1 MKTLLY
7 VCAAL
12 VMALGTVTA
21 HAADITGSW
30 TATMQS
36 PDGNSMDISFTFK
49 QDGAALAGSITSPM
63 GGDPMAISDGKVDGN
78 KISFK
83 VSFNGMSITHEG
95 TVNEKG
101 DEIKLTSKS
110 DSGDFPGMEFTL
122 KKAAAAAPA
131 AAPAPAPTAPP
142 AAAPAPQL

>member
-21 HAADITGSW
+21 HAADVTGSW

-49 QDGAALAGSITSPM
+49 QDGAALTGTIVAM
-63 GGDPMAISDGKVDGN
+63 QGDPMPISDGKVDGN

-95 TVNEKG
+95 TINEKG

-110 DSGDFPGMEFTL
+110 DGGDFPGMEFTL
-122 KKAAAAAPA
+122 KRAAA
-131 AAPAPAPTAPP
+131 AAPAPAPAAPPAAPP
-142 AAAPAPQL
+142 AAAPSPQL